1 MYRSPDHYYNIF
13 HQEKLVIQM
22 HSVPGVYI
30 KNRQYFKFVMFLSK
44 EVEIDMNFYMK
55 KEFCKNIDYFLRYFA
70 ICEQIFPTFSY
81 IAQLLFLHTMGKLP
95 FSPFL

>member
-1 MYRSPDHYYNIF
+1 MNSREVGYPDAVS
-13 HQEKLVIQM
+13 Q
-22 HSVPGVYI
+22 GVYI

-81 IAQLLFLHTMGKLP
+81 IAQLLFLHTMGKLT